1 MKNLANIHPGEILQE
16 EFLIP
21 MGISA
26 YKLSKSIGVQQ
37 TRISLILKGER
48 GITADTAMRLSKYFG
63 TTPEFWMD
71 LQREYDL
78 RKVKSEIKEIID
90 NIVPISDNNIDKQ
103 NMKAMQKKAI
113 TEIMRLDEQAGM
125 YD

>member
-1 MKNLANIHPGEILQE
+1 MEKIANIHPGEILQE
-16 EFLIP
+16 EFLVP

-63 TTPEFWMD
+63 TSPEFWMN

-78 RKVKSEIKEIID
+78 RKIKTEIKEIID
-90 NIVPISDNNIDKQ
+90 HIVPIS
-103 NMKAMQKKAI
+103 A
-113 TEIMRLDEQAGM
+113 
-125 YD
+125 

>member
-1 MKNLANIHPGEILQE
+1 
-16 EFLIP
+16 

-37 TRISLILKGER
+37 TRISLIIKGER

-63 TTPEFWMD
+63 TSPEFWMN

-90 NIVPISDNNIDKQ
+90 NIVPVSV
-103 NMKAMQKKAI
+103 
-113 TEIMRLDEQAGM
+113 
-125 YD
+125 

>member
-1 MKNLANIHPGEILQE
+1 
-16 EFLIP
+16 

-26 YKLSKSIGVQQ
+26 YKHSKSTGVQQ

-63 TTPEFWMD
+63 TTPEFWMN

-90 NIVPISDNNIDKQ
+90 NIVPVSV
-103 NMKAMQKKAI
+103 
-113 TEIMRLDEQAGM
+113 
-125 YD
+125 

>member
-1 MKNLANIHPGEILQE
+1 MKKIANIHPGEILQE

-21 MGISA
+21 MKISA

-37 TRISLILKGER
+37 TRISLIVKGER
-48 GITADTAMRLSKYFG
+48 GITADTSMRLAKYFG
-63 TTPEFWMD
+63 TTPEFWMN

-90 NIVPISDNNIDKQ
+90 KIVPVS
-103 NMKAMQKKAI
+103 
-113 TEIMRLDEQAGM
+113 L
-125 YD
+125 

>member
-1 MKNLANIHPGEILQE
+1 MKNIANVHPGEILQE

-21 MGISA
+21 MEISA

-37 TRISLILKGER
+37 TRISLIVKGER

-63 TTPEFWMD
+63 TTPEFWMN

-78 RKVKSEIKEIID
+78 RKVKTEIKEIID
-90 NIVPISDNNIDKQ
+90 NIVPV
-103 NMKAMQKKAI
+103 
-113 TEIMRLDEQAGM
+113 TV
-125 YD
+125 

>member
-1 MKNLANIHPGEILQE
+1 MGNIANIHPGEILKE

-63 TTPEFWMD
+63 TTPEFWMN

-90 NIVPISDNNIDKQ
+90 NIVPV
-103 NMKAMQKKAI
+103 
-113 TEIMRLDEQAGM
+113 TV
-125 YD
+125 

>member
-1 MKNLANIHPGEILQE
+1 MKLQFAMKNSANIHLGEILQE

-63 TTPEFWMD
+63 TTPEFWMN
-71 LQREYDL
+71 LQCEYDL
-78 RKVKSEIKEIID
+78 RKVKPEVKEIID
-90 NIVPISDNNIDKQ
+90 NIVPVSV
-103 NMKAMQKKAI
+103 
-113 TEIMRLDEQAGM
+113 
-125 YD
+125 

>member
-1 MKNLANIHPGEILQE
+1 LHE

-26 YKLSKSIGVQQ
+26 YELSKSIGVQQ

-63 TTPEFWMD
+63 TTPEFWMS

-78 RKVKSEIKEIID
+78 RKLKS
-90 NIVPISDNNIDKQ
+90 
-103 NMKAMQKKAI
+103 
-113 TEIMRLDEQAGM
+113 
-125 YD
+125 

>member
-1 MKNLANIHPGEILQE
+1 MKNITNIHPGAILGK
-16 EFLIP
+16 EFLEP
-21 MGISA
+21 LEISA

-63 TTPEFWMD
+63 TSPEFWMN

-78 RKVKSEIKEIID
+78 RKIKIEIKEIID
-90 NIVPISDNNIDKQ
+90 HIVPISAQ
-103 NMKAMQKKAI
+103 
-113 TEIMRLDEQAGM
+113 L
-125 YD
+125 

>member
-1 MKNLANIHPGEILQE
+1 MKNIANIHPGEVLQE

-26 YKLSKSIGVQQ
+26 YRLAKSIGVQQ
-37 TRISLILKGER
+37 TRISLIIKGER

-63 TTPEFWMD
+63 TTPEFWMN

-78 RKVKSEIKEIID
+78 RKVKAEIKEIID
-90 NIVPISDNNIDKQ
+90 NIVPISI
-103 NMKAMQKKAI
+103 
-113 TEIMRLDEQAGM
+113 
-125 YD
+125 

>member
-1 MKNLANIHPGEILQE
+1 MKNIANIHPGEILQE

-37 TRISLILKGER
+37 TRISLIIKGER

-63 TTPEFWMD
+63 TTPEFWMN
-71 LQREYDL
+71 LQREHDL
-78 RKVKSEIKEIID
+78 RKVKTEIKEIID
-90 NIVPISDNNIDKQ
+90 NIVPISV
-103 NMKAMQKKAI
+103 
-113 TEIMRLDEQAGM
+113 
-125 YD
+125 

>member
-1 MKNLANIHPGEILQE
+1 MGNIANIHPGEILQE

-37 TRISLILKGER
+37 TRISLIIKGER
-48 GITADTAMRLSKYFG
+48 GITADTAMRFSKYFG
-63 TTPEFWMD
+63 TSPEFWMN

-78 RKVKSEIKEIID
+78 RKVRSEIKEIID
-90 NIVPISDNNIDKQ
+90 NIVPVSV
-103 NMKAMQKKAI
+103 
-113 TEIMRLDEQAGM
+113 
-125 YD
+125 

>member
-1 MKNLANIHPGEILQE
+1 MEKLPNIHPGEILKE

-37 TRISLILKGER
+37 TRISLIIKGER

-63 TTPEFWMD
+63 TTPEFWMN
-71 LQREYDL
+71 LQREHDL
-78 RKVKSEIKEIID
+78 RKVKSEIQDIID
-90 NIVPISDNNIDKQ
+90 GIIPVSV
-103 NMKAMQKKAI
+103 
-113 TEIMRLDEQAGM
+113 
-125 YD
+125 